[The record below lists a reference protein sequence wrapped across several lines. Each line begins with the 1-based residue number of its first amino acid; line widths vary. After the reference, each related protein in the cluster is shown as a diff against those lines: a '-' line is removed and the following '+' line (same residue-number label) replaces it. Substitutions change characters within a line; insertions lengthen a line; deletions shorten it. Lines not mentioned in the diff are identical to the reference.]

1 MDSQAAKPP
10 AASPDWELEQL
21 EDFKAAPVFAIHKH
35 VSKESSALPRNRPT
49 SYQKWTREE
58 DELLK
63 RLVLQHTQDWKT
75 ISLSFPDKSVTSVKK
90 RWDLRHNPATK
101 KSKWTAEEDQTILR
115 LRARLGGGYWKTI
128 AKYLPGRP
136 PDAIKNRYY
145 CSLRRKK
152 RFDDAST
159 QNPDPEDS
167 KSEDSIEADEEPVD
181 EAAIDLLTL
190 QPAASDVPVAPVN
203 DAKISDKAR
212 QLKVQELKGT
222 LESLEQLLQKTK
234 QEIQLISEEINHE

>member
-1 MDSQAAKPP
+1 
-10 AASPDWELEQL
+10 
-21 EDFKAAPVFAIHKH
+21 V
-35 VSKESSALPRNRPT
+35 
-49 SYQKWTREE
+49 
-58 DELLK
+58 LL
-63 RLVLQHTQDWKT
+63 HPQDWKT
-75 ISLSFPDKSVTSVKK
+75 IAISFPDKSCTSVKK

-152 RFDDAST
+152 RPDDVPT
-159 QNPDPEDS
+159 QNPDPSDS
-167 KSEDSIEADEEPVD
+167 QSDDSLDPDEAQVDEE
-181 EAAIDLLTL
+181 AIDLLTL
-190 QPAASDVPVAPVN
+190 DPTASEPPETQAN
-203 DAKISDKAR
+203 SLKISEKER
-212 QLKVQELKGT
+212 QLKVEELKGT

-234 QEIQLISEEINHE
+234 QEIQLISEEINQE

>member
-1 MDSQAAKPP
+1 MEPQEKPQ
-10 AASPDWELEQL
+10 AASPDWEIEHVD
-21 EDFKAAPVFAIHKH
+21 DFKSAPVFAIRKYVHK
-35 VSKESSALPRNRPT
+35 EPSAQTRNRPT
-49 SYQKWTREE
+49 SYQKWTRDE

-63 RLVLQHTQDWKT
+63 TMVRQHAQDWKT
-75 ISLSFPDKSVTSVKK
+75 ISLSFPDKSQTSVKK

-101 KSKWTAEEDQTILR
+101 KSKWTSEEDDTILR

-152 RFDDAST
+152 ISEEVPT
-159 QNPDPEDS
+159 QNPDPEEE
-167 KSEDSIEADEEPVD
+167 KSEGSEEGEVDEE
-181 EAAIDLLTL
+181 AIDLLSL
-190 QPAASDVPVAPVN
+190 QPVPAELPAN
-203 DAKISDKAR
+203 QQNGAKISDKER
-212 QLKVQELKGT
+212 QQKVEELKGT
-222 LESLEQLLQKTK
+222 LESLEQLLQRTK

>member
-1 MDSQAAKPP
+1 MEPQDKPQP
-10 AASPDWELEQL
+10 TSPDWEIEHM
-21 EDFKAAPVFAIHKH
+21 EDFKSAPVFAIHKY
-35 VSKESSALPRNRPT
+35 VPKEPSAATRNRPT
-49 SYQKWTREE
+49 SYQKWTKDE

-63 RLVLQHTQDWKT
+63 SLVSQHAQDWKT
-75 ISLSFPDKSVTSVKK
+75 ISLSFPDKSLTSVKK

-152 RFDDAST
+152 RPDDGPT
-159 QNPDPEDS
+159 QNPDPEDP
-167 KSEDSIEADEEPVD
+167 KSEDSMEGEEDPVD
-181 EAAIDLLTL
+181 EEAIDLLTL
-190 QPAASDVPVAPVN
+190 QPSTSETPSTQQNGQKLN
-203 DAKISDKAR
+203 DRER
-212 QLKVQELKGT
+212 QQKVEELRGT

>member
-1 MDSQAAKPP
+1 MDSQSKPP
-10 AASPDWELEQL
+10 PASPEWELDHM
-21 EDFKAAPVFAIHKH
+21 EDFKSAPVFAIHKH
-35 VSKESSALPRNRPT
+35 IPKETNATPRNRPT

-58 DELLK
+58 DDLLK
-63 RLVLQHTQDWKT
+63 RLVLLHPQDWKT
-75 ISLSFPDKSVTSVKK
+75 IATSFPDKSSTSVKK

-152 RFDDAST
+152 RLDDVPT
-159 QNPDPEDS
+159 QNPDPSDS
-167 KSEDSIEADEEPVD
+167 QSDDSLDPDEAQVDEE
-181 EAAIDLLTL
+181 AIDLLTL
-190 QPAASDVPVAPVN
+190 HPAASEPPETQAN
-203 DAKISDKAR
+203 TLKISEKER
-212 QLKVQELKGT
+212 QLKVEELKGT

-234 QEIQLISEEINHE
+234 QEIQLISEEINQE

>member
-1 MDSQAAKPP
+1 MESQSKPT
-10 AASPDWELEQL
+10 ATSPEWELEHL
-21 EDFKAAPVFAIHKH
+21 EEFKAAPVFAIHKH
-35 VSKESSALPRNRPT
+35 VPKEPSALPRNRPT

-63 RLVLQHTQDWKT
+63 RLVGLHPQDWKT

-101 KSKWTAEEDQTILR
+101 KSKWTSEEDQTILR

-152 RFDDAST
+152 RPDDAPT

-167 KSEDSIEADEEPVD
+167 KSEDSQEEEPVD
-181 EAAIDLLTL
+181 EEAIDLLTL
-190 QPAASDVPVAPVN
+190 QPAPVAMLS
-203 DAKISDKAR
+203 DAKTSEKER